1 VGSQQSNLILET
13 VGVQPG
19 SGAAWPDI
27 GENGSDSGD
36 VPGPGSDFQPGDLAA
51 PLNLKRTSEHLVE
64 RLVTALALG
73 SYVVGQKLPSE
84 RELAPELRVS
94 RATLR
99 DALHQMERRGYI
111 EIRRGRHGGAYVRSG
126 WGADS
131 LDLVRKALSP
141 RWERL
146 EWTFDL
152 SNLLNPLIARLAAER
167 RTAEDLEAL
176 AIAVARYAQAVE
188 AADRTALRL
197 ADHAIHAA
205 IARASHNPYLV
216 TIEKQMRSELSLGT
230 DALPTSPEIRARA
243 LRDHQDLA
251 QAIAEQDGARAAEI
265 ALQHMQTLAEQP
277 LRTLYERSR
286 MPDAAPAPS

>member
-1 VGSQQSNLILET
+1 MALVSESR
-13 VGVQPG
+13 PAR
-19 SGAAWPDI
+19 GAAAW
-27 GENGSDSGD
+27 SDSDGASIVVHESTPAED
-36 VPGPGSDFQPGDLAA
+36 GPADHFAG

-84 RELAPELRVS
+84 RELAPQLGVS

-99 DALHQMERRGYI
+99 DALHQLERRGYI
-111 EIRRGRHGGAYVRSG
+111 DIRRGRHGGAYVRSG
-126 WGADS
+126 WGSDS

-152 SNLLNPLIARLAAER
+152 GNHLNPLIARLAAER
-167 RTAEDLEAL
+167 RTENEVELLDM
-176 AIAVARYAQAVE
+176 AVRQYAQAVE
-188 AADRTALRL
+188 TADRTALRL
-197 ADHAIHAA
+197 ADHAIHTA
-205 IARASHNPYLV
+205 IAKASHNPYLV
-216 TIEKQMRSELSLGT
+216 TIEQQMRAELSLGT

-251 QAIAEQDGARAAEI
+251 RAIAERDGPRAAEI
-265 ALQHMQTLAEQP
+265 AMLHMQALAEEP
-277 LRTLYERSR
+277 LRALYERSQVQVAGA
-286 MPDAAPAPS
+286 DGGAA